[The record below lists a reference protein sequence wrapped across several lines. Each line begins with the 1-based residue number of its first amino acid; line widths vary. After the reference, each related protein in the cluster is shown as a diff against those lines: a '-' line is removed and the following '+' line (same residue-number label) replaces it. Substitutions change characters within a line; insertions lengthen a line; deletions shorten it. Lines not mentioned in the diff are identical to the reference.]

1 MKIHKTSII
10 DSTADIHDSVEIGPF
25 CIIGKNVKIGPNSI
39 LHANVQ
45 ILDCS
50 IIGENNII
58 HQGAIIGGDPQD
70 LKFEGE
76 KTHVEIGNNN
86 VIREYCTIN
95 RGTKYHGKTV
105 VGNNCLLMAYVHLAN
120 DCIVGDKVILANAVQ
135 VAGHVTIGYHVT
147 IGGITGIHQFCKVG
161 DHSFV
166 GACRVILRDI
176 PPYILATGDPL
187 KYSGINT
194 VGLRRRGFDSEL
206 RHSIKEAYKTL
217 YLSNYNISQA
227 VKVIKGKNPSDEIKS
242 ILKFIEH
249 SERGII

>member
-45 ILDCS
+45 ILDYS

-86 VIREYCTIN
+86 IIREYCTIN
-95 RGTKYHGKTV
+95 RGTEYHGKTV
-105 VGNNCLLMAYVHLAN
+105 VGNNCLLMAYVHLAH

-147 IGGITGIHQFCKVG
+147 IGGITGIHQFCKIG

-166 GACRVILRDI
+166 GAC
-176 PPYILATGDPL
+176 
-187 KYSGINT
+187 
-194 VGLRRRGFDSEL
+194 
-206 RHSIKEAYKTL
+206 
-217 YLSNYNISQA
+217 
-227 VKVIKGKNPSDEIKS
+227 
-242 ILKFIEH
+242 
-249 SERGII
+249 